1 MILAAVA
8 IVSVSAAFFYTYEV
22 RYVPTDS
29 MDGEDQPYDIP
40 SIPKGSAILV
50 KKYSTQDDIDSL
62 KVGDVILFYNTVN
75 HLDTVHRIIDITGTD
90 AHGHITQVKTKG
102 DNSSGT
108 ELVNASD
115 INGKVVGYPPNSTAS
130 STSFR
135 AVRSCS
141 SVSSSS
147 SSSWFPSSGT

>member
-1 MILAAVA
+1 
-8 IVSVSAAFFYTYEV
+8 
-22 RYVPTDS
+22 

-115 INGKVVGYPPNSTAS
+115 INGKVVGVSPELGGFVHFVQS
-130 STSFR
+130 STILFLC
-135 AVRSCS
+135 VVIIVIVMV
-141 SVSSSS
+141 SVI
-147 SSSWFPSSGT
+147 WDMIKIRRCEDQ